1 MMDWSSGG
9 MVAMSSGQDVM
20 LWRNLDES
28 TMVFSVESPT
38 SLKYSPD
45 GKHLAI
51 GCMDR
56 NYPGITDPKQY
67 LCKALTLLFRTSA
80 GPLGGEVAYG
90 VLGLLPQAV
99 LQVHGLYKLH

>member
-1 MMDWSSGG
+1 MPGICSPVDYNMMDWSSGG

-56 NYPGITDPKQY
+56 NYPGITDPKQ
-67 LCKALTLLFRTSA
+67 
-80 GPLGGEVAYG
+80 
-90 VLGLLPQAV
+90 
-99 LQVHGLYKLH
+99 